1 MRAESVTAEQAGG
14 NNVVKSADRAL
25 VILELLS
32 RGRHRLSDIAE
43 TLHLPL
49 SSVHGLLGTLVHRGF
64 VEFDPTTRTYG
75 LGLKAW
81 TVGQGYTGHRDI
93 VGLALPLMEDL
104 AQLTGETVQLSRLD
118 GTENV
123 YIAIAESPQPMKLVT
138 AVGMRLPAHSV
149 GLGKALLTGLD
160 DAELQRRYPG
170 GSLERFT
177 ANTVT
182 DPDALLAEVRGAREA
197 GYAADDEEYIIGC
210 RCLAMP
216 IHDHSG
222 EVIAALSVAAPTP
235 RCGPTW
241 TEETRIALSKVT
253 TQIES
258 HLRRGPPP
266 ISREIDR
273 GWGLTAGA
281 RADRFSCG

>member
-1 MRAESVTAEQAGG
+1 MRAESVTAEQQTSSGH
-14 NNVVKSADRAL
+14 NVVKSADRAL

-104 AQLTGETVQLSRLD
+104 AQQTGETVQLSRLD

-123 YIAIAESPQPMKLVT
+123 YIAIAESPQPMKLVS

-160 DAELQRRYPG
+160 DDELERRYAG
-170 GSLERFT
+170 ARLERFT
-177 ANTVT
+177 PNTVT
-182 DPDALLAEVRGAREA
+182 DLEEFLDEVRRSRRA

-210 RCLAMP
+210 RCVAMP
-216 IHDHSG
+216 IRDHAG
-222 EVIAALSVAAPTP
+222 QVISALSVSAPTP
-235 RCGPTW
+235 RCGPGW
-241 TEETRIALSKVT
+241 TEETRIPLAEVVD
-253 TQIES
+253 QIES
-258 HLRRGPPP
+258 QLRR
-266 ISREIDR
+266 
-273 GWGLTAGA
+273 
-281 RADRFSCG
+281 